1 MFAIT
6 KQGDDVPLPTRL
18 SAAKG
23 AFQLNDRPSFLLSG
37 EMHYFRVPREL
48 WDQSLGRIR
57 DLGITAISTYIPWT
71 WHEPQEGF
79 FDFTGET
86 DPRRDLIGFIEAC
99 KEHGLPLLARP
110 GPLIYAEFEG
120 LGVPLWLGRDYPE
133 SVVLRRDGSMDR
145 AAFYF
150 NHSMLHNA
158 YRTRVRRW
166 YQAVIPVLQPFFEDP
181 VISFQLDNETGLL
194 YANRIGEV
202 DFNPDTVKRYRA
214 FLETRYGTIRSLN
227 RRWNT
232 KLTRFDGILPP
243 RPPLQQPQIHD
254 WQEFVELM
262 ICRYLAWLRD
272 ISLDLGVTVP
282 LVHNE
287 QGLHHSPR
295 HVCDKTGLVSFTGY
309 DLYPKASTGRH
320 TQDFPF
326 ATSFYPGLFKAYAGD
341 EHPLWASEMGTGWM
355 DPRAKV
361 SEEAITQN
369 IFGSLAHGVR
379 GINLFPIHDGREP
392 GSNARYRFRT
402 AINDRGQYNP
412 RARTVEA
419 AARFLGDHGERLVTC
434 EEVFDPVA
442 FGIYYPNFRF
452 ASEDYLSRSVFVD
465 PHRYLAFLGQGGMH
479 GLLLCAGFNPR
490 MVDIGEMASE
500 EDTRDLADARCLI
513 WSNKGLVDER
523 TYLMLEQWV
532 AGGGHLVTT
541 PVPPTRNMR
550 GYAARYTP
558 LFPVAPTQ
566 VKPIDRFLSYAT
578 MTAGVAR
585 YFLFQRSRLREEHLS
600 SGHVIELY
608 EPLLHLL
615 STPARGVDHEQP
627 YGIPIP
633 GDYLSASFDL
643 ETAPPDMTVEPGPL
657 RRRKLDRG
665 LASSYR
671 VRHGEGSSTVL
682 GTLVAGRYVT
692 PRYYALDS
700 EIREGLRNFIRGML
714 REWDIFPSYETGVE
728 AEFVAHRAPD
738 GGGYLFIINR
748 LGRQTGRVQLERPE
762 EWGYHGHLRIVFTL
776 LGSGAVV
783 VNPHTIEVDL
793 FPQDVLVLSFPPA

>member
-1 MFAIT
+1 MI
-6 KQGDDVPLPTRL
+6 KQGDAAPLSTRL
-18 SAAKG
+18 SAAGG
-23 AFQLNDRPSFLLSG
+23 AFQLNGKRSFLLSG
-37 EMHYFRVPREL
+37 EMHYFRVARDL

-57 DLGITAISTYIPWT
+57 DLGIGVVSSYIPWN

-86 DPRRDLIGFIEAC
+86 DPRRDLIGLLEAC
-99 KEHGLPLLARP
+99 KKAGLLFMARP

-120 LGVPLWLGRDYPE
+120 LGVPLWLGRDYPD
-133 SVVLRRDGSMDR
+133 SVVVRRDGSMDR

-150 NHSMLHNA
+150 NHSLLHST
-158 YRTRVRRW
+158 YRSRVRRW
-166 YQAVIPVLQPFFEDP
+166 YQAVIPMLRPFFHDP

-194 YANRIGEV
+194 YANRIGDV

-214 FLETRYGTIRSLN
+214 FLETRYGTIKVLN

-232 KLTRFDGILPP
+232 RLTRFDRILPP
-243 RPPLQQPQIHD
+243 SPPLQQPQIHD

-262 ICRYLAWLRD
+262 ICRYLVWLRD
-272 ISLDLGVTVP
+272 VATDLGVPVP

-287 QGLHHSPR
+287 QGLHHSPL
-295 HVCDKTGLVSFTGY
+295 HVCDKRGLASFIGY
-309 DLYPKASTGRH
+309 DLYPKASPSRN

-326 ATSFYPGLFKAYAGD
+326 ATSFYPGLFHAYAT
-341 EHPLWASEMGTGWM
+341 EVAPLWASELGMGWM

-361 SEEAITQN
+361 SEEAITQTV
-369 IFGSLAHGVR
+369 FGSLAHGAR

-392 GSNARYRFRT
+392 NTNSRYRFRT
-402 AINDRGQYNP
+402 AIDERSHFTS

-419 AARFLGDHGERLVTC
+419 AARFLDEHGDRLVTC

-452 ASEDYLSRSVFVD
+452 ASEDYLNRTVFLD
-465 PHRYLAFLGQGGMH
+465 PHRYLAFLGQAGMH
-479 GLLLCAGFNPR
+479 GLLLCSGFNPR
-490 MVDIGEMASE
+490 IVDIGEMGSE
-500 EDTRDLADARCLI
+500 NDTTDLADARCLI

-523 TYLMLEQWV
+523 TYGALEKWV
-532 AGGGHLVTT
+532 SAGGKLITT
-541 PVPPTRNMR
+541 PVPPTRNMW

-566 VKPIDRFLSYAT
+566 VKPVDRFRSYAT
-578 MTAGVAR
+578 MSAGMAR

-643 ETAPPDMTVEPGPL
+643 RTAPPDMMVEPGPL
-657 RRRKLDRG
+657 RRMKLPRG

-671 VRHGEGSSTVL
+671 VRHGEGTSLVL

-692 PRYYALDS
+692 PRYYALDA
-700 EIREGLRNFIRGML
+700 EVREALRAFLRGVL
-714 REWDIFPSYETGVE
+714 REWDIFPPYTTDME
-728 AEFVAHRAPD
+728 AELVAHRAPD

-748 LGRQTGRVQLERPE
+748 LGRQRGRIQLERPE
-762 EWGYHGHLRIVFTL
+762 AWGYHGHLRIAFTL

-783 VNPHTIEVDL
+783 VNPTTIEVDL
-793 FPQDVLVLSFPPA
+793 FPQDVLVVSFPAV